1 MKAKEY
7 YEKYAAELLS
17 EDHDTVKQAG
27 EKLTREFMDEVSAI
41 SEKRKV
47 SRPESLVDIIKEL
60 NQKWNALGS
69 LFIKRDRR
77 PVLAENGFMEI
88 MQDQITKLLELQKQ
102 VS

>member
-17 EDHDTVKQAG
+17 GDHDAVKQAG
-27 EKLTREFMDEVSAI
+27 EKLTIEFMDEVTKI
-41 SEKRKV
+41 SEQRKV

-60 NQKWNALGS
+60 NQKWNALRS
-69 LFIKRDRR
+69 LFIKRDRK
-77 PVLAENGFMEI
+77 PVLAENGFRDL
-88 MQDQITKLLELQKQ
+88 MQDQIDKLLELQKQ

>member
-7 YEKYAAELLS
+7 YEKYAPNLLS
-17 EDHDTVKQAG
+17 EDRETVKNAG
-27 EKLTREFMDEVSAI
+27 EALTRDFMDEVSAI

-60 NQKWNALGS
+60 NQKWNALRS
-69 LFIKRDRR
+69 LFIKRDRK
-77 PVLAENGFMEI
+77 PVLAENGFRDL
-88 MQDQITKLLELQKQ
+88 MQDQINKLLELQKQ

>member
-17 EDHDTVKQAG
+17 GDYDTIKQAG
-27 EKLTREFMDEVSAI
+27 EKLIRDFMDEVIEIA
-41 SEKRKV
+41 EKRKA
-47 SRPESLVDIIKEL
+47 SRPESVVDIIKEL
-60 NQKWNALGS
+60 NQKWNALRN

-77 PVLAENGFMEI
+77 PVLEEDGFEDI
-88 MQDQITKLLELQKQ
+88 MRGQIITLLELQKQ

>member
-17 EDHDTVKQAG
+17 GDYDTVKQAG
-27 EKLTREFMDEVSAI
+27 EKLTIEFMDEVSAI

-47 SRPESLVDIIKEL
+47 SRPEALVDIIKEL
-60 NQKWNALGS
+60 NQKWNALRS
-69 LFIKRDRR
+69 LFIKLDRK
-77 PVLAENGFMEI
+77 PVLAENGFRDLI
-88 MQDQITKLLELQKQ
+88 QDQIDKLLELQKQ

>member
-27 EKLTREFMDEVSAI
+27 DKLTREFMDEVSAI

>member
-17 EDHDTVKQAG
+17 GDHDTVKQAG
-27 EKLTREFMDEVSAI
+27 EKLIREFMDEVSAI

-60 NQKWNALGS
+60 NQKWNALRT

-77 PVLAENGFMEI
+77 PVLEEDGFKDI

>member
-7 YEKYAAELLS
+7 YEKYAADLLS
-17 EDHDTVKQAG
+17 EDQTTIKNAG
-27 EKLTREFMDEVSAI
+27 EALTRDFMDEVGAI

-47 SRPESLVDIIKEL
+47 SRPESIVDIIKEL

-77 PVLAENGFMEI
+77 PVLAENGFRDL

>member
-17 EDHDTVKQAG
+17 GDYDTVKQAG
-27 EKLTREFMDEVSAI
+27 EKLTREFMDEVVAI

-77 PVLAENGFMEI
+77 PVLAEDGFREI
-88 MQDQITKLLELQKQ
+88 MHDQIDKLLELQKQ
-102 VS
+102 IS

>member
-1 MKAKEY
+1 VKAKEY

-27 EKLTREFMDEVSAI
+27 DKLTREFMDEVSAI

-69 LFIKRDRR
+69 LFIKRDHR
-77 PVLAENGFMEI
+77 PVLAENGFMGI

>member
-17 EDHDTVKQAG
+17 EDRDTVKQAG

-60 NQKWNALGS
+60 NQKWNALRS

-77 PVLAENGFMEI
+77 PVLAEDGFKDI
-88 MQDQITKLLELQKQ
+88 MQDQITKLIELQKQ

>member
-17 EDHDTVKQAG
+17 GDYDTVKQAG
-27 EKLTREFMDEVSAI
+27 EKLIREFMDEVGVI

-47 SRPESLVDIIKEL
+47 SRPESIVDIIKEL
-60 NQKWNALGS
+60 NQKWNALRN

-77 PVLAENGFMEI
+77 PVLEEDGFKDL

>member
-17 EDHDTVKQAG
+17 GDYDTVKQAE
-27 EKLTREFMDEVSAI
+27 EKLTIEFMDEVSAI

-47 SRPESLVDIIKEL
+47 SRPEALVDIIKEL
-60 NQKWNALGS
+60 NQKWNALRS
-69 LFIKRDRR
+69 LFIKLDRK
-77 PVLAENGFMEI
+77 PVLAENGFRDLI
-88 MQDQITKLLELQKQ
+88 QDQIDKLLELQKQ

>member
-17 EDHDTVKQAG
+17 EDRDTVKKAA
-27 EKLTREFMDEVSAI
+27 EDLTRDFMDEVRKI
-41 SEKRKV
+41 SEQRKV

-60 NQKWNALGS
+60 NQKWNALCS
-69 LFIKRDRR
+69 LFIKLDRK
-77 PVLAENGFMEI
+77 PVLVENGFRDI
-88 MQDQITKLLELQKQ
+88 MQDQIDKLIALQKR

>member
-7 YEKYAAELLS
+7 YEKYAADLLS
-17 EDHDTVKQAG
+17 EDQTTIKNAVEA
-27 EKLTREFMDEVSAI
+27 LTRDFMDEVSAI

-60 NQKWNALGS
+60 NQKWNALRS
-69 LFIKRDRR
+69 LFIKRDRK
-77 PVLAENGFMEI
+77 PVLAENGFRDI
-88 MQDQITKLLELQKQ
+88 MQDQIDKLLELQKQ